1 MRLLLGTF
9 TTVLVI
15 ASVDLVKAQEAN
27 STDYVRLDENEE
39 IRLARSAAPDVV
51 SAEAAI
57 WVLRDNGYEIAIQ
70 GTNENECFVARSM
83 PMSLEPV
90 CYDAEAAATILPWE
104 FRYFELR
111 TGGKSSEERERILAE
126 FIGSGELP
134 MPKRPAMSYMMSSAQ
149 RLYDSESG
157 RSAGNWKPHLMLY
170 IPYLTDKDMGLM
182 ESTPTLQ
189 VARSGTPVAYLVIVV
204 PEFVDPKP
212 E

>member
-1 MRLLLGTF
+1 
-9 TTVLVI
+9 
-15 ASVDLVKAQEAN
+15 
-27 STDYVRLDENEE
+27 
-39 IRLARSAAPDVV
+39 
-51 SAEAAI
+51 
-57 WVLRDNGYEIAIQ
+57 
-70 GTNENECFVARSM
+70 
-83 PMSLEPV
+83 
-90 CYDAEAAATILPWE
+90 
-104 FRYFELR
+104 
-111 TGGKSSEERERILAE
+111 
-126 FIGSGELP
+126 
-134 MPKRPAMSYMMSSAQ
+134 MSYMMSSAQ